1 VCDLTIKPEASK
13 MSENRLEKSEMSSV
27 EFASTALKR
36 HIAPKG
42 SAESVKERIRLAAR
56 RLGWSFSRTKDVWY
70 ADPRVS
76 IDADELRVIEERAGI
91 TYGRAESR
99 EIDELIRKAD
109 LLLAGPEADFFRP
122 LVDAFRQ
129 MVGAHHRA

>member
-1 VCDLTIKPEASK
+1 

-27 EFASTALKR
+27 DFASTALKR

-42 SAESVKERIRLAAR
+42 SAENVKDRIRLAAR

-76 IDADELRVIEERAGI
+76 ISAEELRVIEERAGI
-91 TYGRAESR
+91 TYGRAEVR
-99 EIDELIRKAD
+99 EIDELIARAD
-109 LLLAGPEADFFRP
+109 ALLVGPEADFYRP
-122 LVDAFRQ
+122 VVDAFRA
-129 MVGAHHRA
+129 MAGLIYRP